1 MTAQCFKEHS
11 KPTSLLD
18 LKNLQSA
25 FSFQDGTWFGILVD
39 DQDRLVACA
48 FSEEKQIVE
57 RNLSEYSER
66 MMLGLP
72 IESEHRYIEE
82 MVRIF
87 RGHEPHSRVKL
98 GWEASTS
105 FQARVYSVLNRIPR
119 GRVTNY
125 GLIAKAIHSGPRAVG
140 QAVGSNSFPLFVPCH
155 RVVPVDMTVG
165 NYSMSRSPRH
175 GRPDV
180 KRRLLEREG
189 IRFQGERI
197 LPGALWTPS

>member
-1 MTAQCFKEHS
+1 MKS
-11 KPTSLLD
+11 
-18 LKNLQSA
+18 LQSA
-25 FSFQDGTWFGILVD
+25 FSFQDGTWFGVLVD

-48 FSEEKQIVE
+48 FSDEKRIVE

-66 MMLGLP
+66 MRVGP
-72 IESEHRYIEE
+72 PRESEHRYIEE

-87 RGHEPHSRVKL
+87 RGHEPHSRVEL
-98 GWEASTS
+98 GWATSTS
-105 FQARVYSVLNRIPR
+105 FQARVYSVLNGIPR
-119 GRVTNY
+119 GWVTNY
-125 GLIAKAIHSGPRAVG
+125 GLIAKAIDSGPRAVG
-140 QAVGSNSFPLFVPCH
+140 QAVGSNPFPLFVPCH

-189 IRFQGERI
+189 IRFQEERI
-197 LPGALWTPS
+197 LPGVLWTPS